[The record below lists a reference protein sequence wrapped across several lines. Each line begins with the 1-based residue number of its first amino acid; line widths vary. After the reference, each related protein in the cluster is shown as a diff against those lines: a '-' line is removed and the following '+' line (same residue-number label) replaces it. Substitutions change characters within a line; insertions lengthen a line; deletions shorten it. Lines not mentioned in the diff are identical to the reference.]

1 MFKKTINYIYTQDFI
16 FFHKR
21 VCLWKSLSFT
31 FFTPTNP
38 FNYHHIEYIFDP
50 QINYFTHKDFY
61 LRKLFKINF

>member
-38 FNYHHIEYIFDP
+38 FNYHHICLSPNTHEHTRR
-50 QINYFTHKDFY
+50 YFWPTD
-61 LRKLFKINF
+61 